1 MLKDTEMHEAS
12 RGISETAEQLL
23 VGYYTILSLLL
34 PATTQNWFKTNDANT
49 NNNIKLYHDDNSDQ
63 QWRTQNDW
71 NVQCPM
77 KILVGLNFWIL
88 GFCYLNI
95 LFIFKM

>member
-34 PATTQNWFKTNDANT
+34 PATTQN
-49 NNNIKLYHDDNSDQ
+49 
-63 QWRTQNDW
+63 
-71 NVQCPM
+71 
-77 KILVGLNFWIL
+77 
-88 GFCYLNI
+88 
-95 LFIFKM
+95 

>member
-63 QWRTQNDW
+63 QWRVYERYRDE
-71 NVQCPM
+71 VEDI
-77 KILVGLNFWIL
+77 K
-88 GFCYLNI
+88 
-95 LFIFKM
+95 FIASIVVVS